1 MKKKTK
7 SRIEFKFFKIFY
19 KINKKLPYP
28 FVEKSIINL
37 SKFAGNVLRLRRN
50 VAESNLKKIYPDK
63 SKKERN
69 MILTKMYE
77 NLGRTAA
84 ETYFGD
90 REELLKK
97 CETRGFE
104 NISKALEKGNG
115 VILAT
120 FHMGNWELAGVSI
133 AKKYKMGVVLKK
145 QRNRYFDDFTNK
157 LRENEN
163 IVLIDKKNAL
173 RPIIQLLKQNYVVSI
188 LMDQNAGKHGI
199 RTNFLGL
206 PSSTF
211 VGTAKIAI
219 KQKCPIIPAITYR
232 NDKGENIF
240 IVEAP
245 VDTTKFTNNIH
256 DIKALTELVS
266 GKLEKYIHEHPA
278 DWFWVHKRWKGAKK
292 AKFVETI

>member
-7 SRIEFKFFKIFY
+7 SKIEFNLFKAFY
-19 KINKKLPYP
+19 NLNKKLPYV

-37 SKFAGNVLRLRRN
+37 SKFAGNILKLRRN

-63 SKKERN
+63 SRNERN
-69 MILTKMYE
+69 KIILKMYE

-97 CETRGFE
+97 CDIRGFE
-104 NISKALEKGNG
+104 NISKALGKGNG
-115 VILAT
+115 AILAT
-120 FHMGNWELAGVSI
+120 FHMGNWELAGISI
-133 AKKYKMGVVLKK
+133 ARKHKMGVVLKK
-145 QRNRYFDDFTNK
+145 QRNRYFNDFTNK

-188 LMDQNAGKHGI
+188 LMDQNAGKYGI
-199 RTNFLGL
+199 QTNFLGL

-219 KQKCPIIPAITYR
+219 KQKCPIIPAIAYR
-232 NDKGENIF
+232 NEKGENIF
-240 IVEAP
+240 VVEP
-245 VDTTKFTNNIH
+245 PIDTTKFSNNLQ
-256 DIKALTELVS
+256 DVKALTELVS
-266 GKLEKYIHEHPA
+266 EKLEKYIHEHPA

-292 AKFVETI
+292 AKIV